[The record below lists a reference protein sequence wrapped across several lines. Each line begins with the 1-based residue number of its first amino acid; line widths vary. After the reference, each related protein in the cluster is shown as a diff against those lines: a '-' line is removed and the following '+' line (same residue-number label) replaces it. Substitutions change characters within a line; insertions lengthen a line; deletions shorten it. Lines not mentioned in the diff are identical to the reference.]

1 MKALLFII
9 GMLGAGLIGFS
20 FEPNLRMTLTGKAP
34 GKKKADGAD
43 GLAGS
48 GILPAVIDLSK
59 WPADRLPK
67 KVLLKKAAEVSSKTD
82 DIKMTIPSGSRVDL
96 LRLEGGKLVISPG
109 GDAFEGLVLM
119 SDTDLPEQI
128 TELAKSGPIVEEQPV
143 VTVDAGNPEVMPVPE
158 PQPEVMPKPEVVVEV
173 TKPEVVPLPEV
184 TPEPEVVT
192 EPASPTVV
200 GDVVGIMQASIKN
213 GEIKEFQVDQVLE
226 WLPGGEETVEGE
238 TYVTG
243 TVNYKKDT
251 VFGLKTI
258 QAKALIK
265 NGKVVRWLWPKSG
278 MVIN

>member
-34 GKKKADGAD
+34 GVKKLND
-43 GLAGS
+43 GLAG
-48 GILPAVIDLSK
+48 GETLPAVIDLSK
-59 WPADRLPK
+59 WPADRLPE
-67 KVLLKKAAEVSSKTD
+67 KVTLKKAAEVTSKEDGLKVTVAA
-82 DIKMTIPSGSRVDL
+82 GSKVNL
-96 LRLEGGKLVISPG
+96 VRLEGGKLVIGAG
-109 GDAFEGLVLM
+109 GGTLEGMVLM
-119 SDTDLPEQI
+119 GDTDLPEQI
-128 TELAKSGPIVEEQPV
+128 KELAKTGPIVGEQPV
-143 VTVDAGNPEVMPVPE
+143 ATVPTETVVAEV
-158 PQPEVMPKPEVVVEV
+158 PQPEVMPEPEVVAVV
-173 TKPEVVPLPEV
+173 PQPEVVPTPEV
-184 TPEPEVVT
+184 VPMPEPEVVT
-192 EPASPTVV
+192 EPVSPTAV
-200 GDVVGIMQASIKN
+200 GDVVGVMQASIKN